1 MVGDTDDDARA
12 AQIAALR
19 RLGAD
24 GRLRMAAQM
33 SEDAREIAIEGERR
47 RHPEMTLRDAR
58 LAVLRRLWGSE
69 LAARVPDFS
78 PR

>member
-1 MVGDTDDDARA
+1 MVGDTDGDARA

-19 RLGAD
+19 RLGAE
-24 GRLRMAAQM
+24 GRLRMAVQM
-33 SEDAREIAIEGERR
+33 SEDARQIAIEGEQR
-47 RHPEMTLRDAR
+47 RHPEMTPHDAR

-69 LAARVPDFS
+69 LAARVPSLS

>member
-1 MVGDTDDDARA
+1 MVGDTDDDAGA